1 MRMSSPEQT
10 DRNIGRRC
18 LTTRTREAQA
28 ERDCAG
34 AGAGEAA
41 PSPGLVPSK
50 TSPLEILFDKA
61 VTRKKRVKRLRR
73 SVWAAG
79 HLHGLADHGRRPPVA
94 WMVTLTY
101 VGVDDWRADH
111 ISAASEQ
118 YRRHC
123 ARLRVPC
130 RYLWVA
136 ELQKRGAVHYHL
148 IAWLPKGVRMP
159 HWDRETVSPAGRPV
173 RAFWGHGMT
182 NVEEARTGVGYL
194 MKYLSKIGD
203 AAVFPPHLRLY
214 GVGGLTSQA
223 RMVRGWYNLP
233 EWAKRDHGVGD
244 LKRLGSSLVVIETG
258 EILPPMYLRKFI
270 PGGIILEPLREISER
285 FHDGAYSKV
294 KAYDMEVDR
303 G

>member
-1 MRMSSPEQT
+1 MRYGVVRPFQVKPTHPDHSTRNGEARTVLGKLGGLWRPFKYSLKERMTVSYRISAHAPMRMSSPEQT

-34 AGAGEAA
+34 AGAGIAA
-41 PSPGLVPSK
+41 PVSGLVPSK

-159 HWDRETVSPAGRPV
+159 HWDRETVSLR
-173 RAFWGHGMT
+173 
-182 NVEEARTGVGYL
+182 VGL
-194 MKYLSKIGD
+194 
-203 AAVFPPHLRLY
+203 
-214 GVGGLTSQA
+214 
-223 RMVRGWYNLP
+223 
-233 EWAKRDHGVGD
+233 
-244 LKRLGSSLVVIETG
+244 LGPS
-258 EILPPMYLRKFI
+258 
-270 PGGIILEPLREISER
+270 
-285 FHDGAYSKV
+285 GA
-294 KAYDMEVDR
+294 ME
-303 G
+303 